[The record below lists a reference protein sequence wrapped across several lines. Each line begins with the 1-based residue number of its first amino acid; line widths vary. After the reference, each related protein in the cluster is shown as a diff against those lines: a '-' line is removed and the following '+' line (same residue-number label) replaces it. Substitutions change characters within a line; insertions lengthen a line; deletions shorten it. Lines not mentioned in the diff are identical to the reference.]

1 MFKCIGAMSE
11 CSSFNTSTNETVRIF
26 INVGPWVVWFT
37 KLILFHDKHS
47 LLKLSQNILA
57 NHIAV
62 CRFTS
67 LEAAQICDVLKGEQV
82 MRQCD
87 GVVLH
92 CVVALIVM
100 VCVIAMTNVDT
111 SVAYHMV
118 RGQSFIKLYVIINV
132 LEVSICVCV
141 CVSVCLYVSLC
152 LCLSVCVCVRVCVC
166 VCVSKSMCVC
176 VHMCLSVFTVCCI
189 YMCNMIF
196 FLQIFDRLLASIG
209 QDTLDTLYWVA
220 IATKSKK
227 RDYLTA
233 MFYFFVANVYVCILH
248 MLHCS
253 L

>member
-1 MFKCIGAMSE
+1 MPMVHTTHHQMNKYE
-11 CSSFNTSTNETVRIF
+11 SFFVLNP
-26 INVGPWVVWFT
+26 G
-37 KLILFHDKHS
+37 KQHS
-47 LLKLSQNILA
+47 LVVIVPSGHDRIHPYIITEYLS

-67 LEAAQICDVLKGEQV
+67 LEAAQVCDVLKGELV
-82 MRQCD
+82 VRQCG
-87 GVVLH
+87 GVMLS
-92 CVVALIVM
+92 CVVALIVV

-132 LEVSICVCV
+132 LEVSVYVCMCVYACV
-141 CVSVCLYVSLC
+141 YMR
-152 LCLSVCVCVRVCVC
+152 VCVCVR
-166 VCVSKSMCVC
+166 MCVC
-176 VHMCLSVFTVCCI
+176 LYVRVCVHACVSQSVCTVCCMC
-189 YMCNMIF
+189 MCNMIC

-233 MFYFFVANVYVCILH
+233 VFYFFVANVYVCILH
-248 MLHCS
+248 MLDHS